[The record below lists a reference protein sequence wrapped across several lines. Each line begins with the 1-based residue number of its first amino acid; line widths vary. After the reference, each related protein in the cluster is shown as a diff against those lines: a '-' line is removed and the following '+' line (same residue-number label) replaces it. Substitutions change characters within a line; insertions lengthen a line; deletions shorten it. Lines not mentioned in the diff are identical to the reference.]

1 MIILEIVP
9 FSSVAL
15 KFQYFLTARSLF
27 ECFSSAEGLKI
38 SDTVSEGRE
47 KLYLMR
53 NFP

>member
-27 ECFSSAEGLKI
+27 ECFSYAEGFKI